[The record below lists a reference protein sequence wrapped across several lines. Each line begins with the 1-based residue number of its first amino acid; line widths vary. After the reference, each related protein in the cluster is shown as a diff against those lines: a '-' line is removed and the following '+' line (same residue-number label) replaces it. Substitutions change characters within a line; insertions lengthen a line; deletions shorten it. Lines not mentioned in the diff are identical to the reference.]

1 MLGILGENSQAGA
14 YITYIIPIGVF
25 IAALIYGFFVRKRP
39 TNKV

>member
-14 YITYIIPIGVF
+14 DITYIIPIGVF